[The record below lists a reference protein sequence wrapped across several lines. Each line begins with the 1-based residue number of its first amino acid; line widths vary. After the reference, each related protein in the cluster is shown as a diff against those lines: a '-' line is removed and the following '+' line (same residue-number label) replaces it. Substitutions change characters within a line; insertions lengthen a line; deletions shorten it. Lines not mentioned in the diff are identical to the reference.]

1 MAKYHALFNPL
12 ACNGLGGET
21 AKKLDAIYGN
31 ENMVYRD
38 IRKIED
44 YRYFF
49 AEIPNTDSVI
59 LCGGDG
65 TINRFINATKGIE
78 TAHEILYYPCG
89 SGNDFWRDIGG
100 ADRPVRI
107 NEYIKRLPTVVVNG
121 EEYAFINGVGY
132 GIDGY
137 CCEVGDRIRRE
148 DPKKTINYGGIAV
161 KGLLFHYAPTR
172 ATVTVDGVEHV
183 FEKAWLVPTMYGR
196 FYGGGMMATP
206 DQDRNAEDK
215 TLSVLVF
222 HGSGRLKTLTIFPSI
237 FKGEHVKH
245 TKHVTVLTGK
255 EIRVSFD
262 RPVALQIDGE
272 TLLDISEYSA
282 KAEAPGPAEV

>member
-1 MAKYHALFNPL
+1 MKYYVIYNPISGNGQAEKLAHSLSEKVDGEIIGCADMTKITNYSAFMSDKTDCAL
-12 ACNGLGGET
+12 
-21 AKKLDAIYGN
+21 
-31 ENMVYRD
+31 
-38 IRKIED
+38 
-44 YRYFF
+44 
-49 AEIPNTDSVI
+49 VI
-59 LCGGDG
+59 CGGDG
-65 TINRFINATKGIE
+65 TLNRFVNDTEGVDFANDVYFCAAGT
-78 TAHEILYYPCG
+78 
-89 SGNDFWRDIGG
+89 GNDFLRDIGG
-100 ADRPVRI
+100 TEGELVKI
-107 NEYIKRLPTVVVNG
+107 NDYIKDLPICEIG
-121 EEYAFINGVGY
+121 GKKYKFINGVGY

-137 CCEVGDRIRRE
+137 CCEIGDKLRAE
-148 DPKKTINYGGIAV
+148 GKTDINYTGIAI
-161 KGLLFHYAPTR
+161 KGLLFAYKPLNAK
-172 ATVTVDGVEHV
+172 VTVDGVERHYKKV
-183 FEKAWLVPTMYGR
+183 WIAPTMNGR

-272 TLLDISEYSA
+272 THLDISEYSA
-282 KAEAPGPAEV
+282 KAETPVPAEV